1 MHAASRFVTMLVSQS
16 EVQPHMG
23 ALKYRQRRSCSR
35 AAIVLAA
42 ALSGALFALSALA
55 QPVPF
60 LAKGDPGK
68 DTGAAAQA
76 ALDPGATRTRIEQEI
91 ARLPE
96 RLERARCEPVT

>member
-1 MHAASRFVTMLVSQS
+1 
-16 EVQPHMG
+16 
-23 ALKYRQRRSCSR
+23 
-35 AAIVLAA
+35 VLAA

-76 ALDPGATRTRIEQEI
+76 ALDPGATRTRIAQEM

>member
-1 MHAASRFVTMLVSQS
+1 MPVSQP

-23 ALKYRQRRSCSR
+23 ALKYRQRRSSSR

-42 ALSGALFALSALA
+42 ALSGALFALSTLA
-55 QPVPF
+55 QPVPSSPK
-60 LAKGDPGK
+60 AIPGK
-68 DTGAAAQA
+68 KA
-76 ALDPGATRTRIEQEI
+76 ALDPGATRTRIEQEM